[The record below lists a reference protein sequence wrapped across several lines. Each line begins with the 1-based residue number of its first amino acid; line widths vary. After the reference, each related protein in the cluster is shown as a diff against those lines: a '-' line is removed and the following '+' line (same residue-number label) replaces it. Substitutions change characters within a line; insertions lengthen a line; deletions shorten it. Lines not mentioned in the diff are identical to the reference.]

1 MILIDFFRFS
11 SILLF
16 SSIEERGIPPYPK
29 FILFLFKKKQ
39 NQKKIL
45 LSSIPFLH
53 RKGLKLGFAET
64 ANPPVFWYRGT
75 TRYLFLYMLRQPWK
89 ANHQCAS
96 RQISLANPNGARAWE
111 PTLMKPGNRRVCAIF
126 SCPPNIGGGS
136 RKGWMLLLVLFF
148 APKKRTEWVWGIPR
162 NKKKVTWFQCSNVVR
177 SIPRHL
183 VAKALC
189 LLAYPFE

>member
-1 MILIDFFRFS
+1 MSFLLAPKKELKKTSTPLHLSPIWES
-11 SILLF
+11 SNSDLQKPQILLCF
-16 SSIEERGIPPYPK
+16 GIAGRRDI
-29 FILFLFKKKQ
+29 FF
-39 NQKKIL
+39 
-45 LSSIPFLH
+45 
-53 RKGLKLGFAET
+53 
-64 ANPPVFWYRGT
+64 
-75 TRYLFLYMLRQPWK
+75 YMLRQSMKRQSWN
-89 ANHQCAS
+89 ANHQCGS
-96 RQISLANPNGARAWE
+96 RQIRLANPEGAKAWE

-177 SIPRHL
+177 SILQHSE
-183 VAKALC
+183 VKALC